1 MVRRPRQRPRPAVA
15 SAGPRPAPRDAAVTA
30 PLTRALTP
38 VGRLFSLAADV
49 VVSAFK
55 PPFQLREYIEQT
67 WFVTKVS
74 ALPTALFTIPF
85 GATIALLLGELTRQF
100 GAQSQTGAGSVLAI
114 VQQAAPIVT
123 ALLISGAGG
132 SAVCADLG
140 ARTIREEIA
149 AMEVLGISP
158 IQRLVVPR
166 VLAMATTALVLNGLA
181 TVVGVAG
188 GYFFNV
194 IVQGGTP
201 GAYIAAFSSIAQVS
215 DILVSELKAVLF
227 GFTAGIVAAYRGLN
241 PPPGP
246 KGVGDA
252 VNQSVVISFVLVFF
266 LNLVLTTLY
275 LDLVPPKGS

>member
-1 MVRRPRQRPRPAVA
+1 MK
-15 SAGPRPAPRDAAVTA
+15 APTAAVSS
-30 PLTRALTP
+30 ALTET
-38 VGRLFSLAADV
+38 GRMFALGLDV
-49 VVSAFK
+49 VRLTFRR
-55 PPFQLREYIEQT
+55 PFQLGEYIEQT

-74 ALPTALFTIPF
+74 ALPVALFTIPF
-85 GATIALLLGELTRQF
+85 GATIALLLSELTRQF

-149 AMEVLGISP
+149 ALEVLGISP
-158 IQRLVVPR
+158 VQRLVVPR
-166 VLAMATTALVLNGLA
+166 VLAMATVALVLNGLA

-201 GAYIAAFSSIAQVS
+201 GSYIASFSAIAQVS
-215 DILVSELKAVLF
+215 DIFVSELKALLF
-227 GFTAGIVAAYRGLN
+227 GLTAGIVAGYRGLN

-252 VNQSVVISFVLVFF
+252 VNQCVVISFVLVF
-266 LNLVLTTLY
+266 LINLVITTIY
-275 LDLVPPKGS
+275 LQIVPPKGL

>member
-1 MVRRPRQRPRPAVA
+1 MTA
-15 SAGPRPAPRDAAVTA
+15 PAPI
-30 PLTRALTP
+30 TRALTP
-38 VGRLFSLAADV
+38 VGRLFALAGAV
-49 VVSAFK
+49 VRNAFR
-55 PPFQLREYIEQT
+55 PPFQLAEFIEQT

-85 GATIALLLGELTRQF
+85 GATIALLLAELTRQF

-114 VQQAAPIVT
+114 VQAAPIDT

-181 TVVGVAG
+181 SVVGVAG
-188 GYFFNV
+188 GYYFNV

-201 GAYIAAFSSIAQVS
+201 GAYIASFSAVAQVS
-215 DILVSELKAVLF
+215 DILVSEFKAFLF
-227 GFTAGIVAAYRGLN
+227 GFTAGVVAAYRGLN

-252 VNQSVVISFVLVFF
+252 VNQSVVISFVLVF
-266 LNLVLTTLY
+266 LINLVVTGLY
-275 LDLVPPKGS
+275 LELVPPKGS

>member
-1 MVRRPRQRPRPAVA
+1 M
-15 SAGPRPAPRDAAVTA
+15 TA
-30 PLTRALTP
+30 PSPVTRVLSP
-38 VGRLFSLAADV
+38 VGKFIGLGAEIGKQSLRR
-49 VVSAFK
+49 
-55 PPFQLREYIEQT
+55 PFQLRELIEQT

-100 GAQSQTGAGSVLAI
+100 GAQSQTGAGAVLAI

-166 VLAMATTALVLNGLA
+166 VLAMGITAVVLNGLA
-181 TVVGVAG
+181 TCVGVSG

-194 IVQGGTP
+194 IIQGGSP
-201 GAYIAAFSSIAQVS
+201 GAYISSFSAIAQVS
-215 DILVSELKAVLF
+215 DIVVSEIKAFLF
-227 GFTAGIVAAYRGLN
+227 GIVAGVVAAYRGLN
-241 PPPGP
+241 PPPGA

-252 VNQSVVISFVLVFF
+252 VNQAVVISFVLVF
-266 LNLVLTTLY
+266 LINLVLTALY
-275 LDLVPPKGS
+275 LELVPPKGF

>member
-1 MVRRPRQRPRPAVA
+1 M
-15 SAGPRPAPRDAAVTA
+15 SAPSPVV
-30 PLTRALTP
+30 RALSP
-38 VGRLFSLAADV
+38 VGKFIGLGVEIGRQGLRR
-49 VVSAFK
+49 
-55 PPFQLREYIEQT
+55 PFQLRELVEQT

-140 ARTIREEIA
+140 ARTIREEIS

-166 VLAMATTALVLNGLA
+166 VLAMGITAVVLNGLA

-194 IVQGGTP
+194 IIQGGSP
-201 GAYIAAFSSIAQVS
+201 GAYINSFSAIAQVS
-215 DILVSELKAVLF
+215 DIVVSEIKAFLF
-227 GFTAGIVAAYRGLN
+227 GIVAGVVAAYRGLN
-241 PPPGP
+241 PPPGA

-252 VNQSVVISFVLVFF
+252 VNQAVVISFVLVF
-266 LNLVLTTLY
+266 LINLVLTALY
-275 LDLVPPKGS
+275 LELVPPKGF

>member
-1 MVRRPRQRPRPAVA
+1 M
-15 SAGPRPAPRDAAVTA
+15 TA
-30 PLTRALTP
+30 PNPVARVLGP
-38 VGRLFSLAADV
+38 VGRFIGLGAEIGRQAMRR
-49 VVSAFK
+49 
-55 PPFQLREYIEQT
+55 PFQLRELVEQT

-100 GAQSQTGAGSVLAI
+100 GAQSQTGAGAVLAI

-166 VLAMATTALVLNGLA
+166 VLAMGITAVVLNGLA
-181 TVVGVAG
+181 TCVGVAG

-194 IVQGGTP
+194 IIQGGSP
-201 GAYIAAFSSIAQVS
+201 GAYINSFSAIAQVS
-215 DILVSELKAVLF
+215 DIVVSELKAFLF
-227 GFTAGIVAAYRGLN
+227 GIVAGVVAAFRGLN
-241 PPPGP
+241 PPPGA

-252 VNQSVVISFVLVFF
+252 VNQAVVISFVLVF
-266 LNLVLTTLY
+266 LINLVLTALY
-275 LDLVPPKGS
+275 LELVPPKGF

>member
-1 MVRRPRQRPRPAVA
+1 MALSVP
-15 SAGPRPAPRDAAVTA
+15 GPVSRVLA
-30 PLTRALTP
+30 P
-38 VGRLFSLAADV
+38 VGRLFALGAEV
-49 VVSAFK
+49 VRLTFK
-55 PPFQLREYIEQT
+55 PPVQVGEFIEQV

-85 GATIALLLGELTRQF
+85 GATIALLLAELTRQF

-166 VLAMATTALVLNGLA
+166 VWAMATTALVLNGLA
-181 TVVGVAG
+181 TVVGVGG

-194 IVQGGTP
+194 IIQGGTP
-201 GAYIAAFSSIAQVS
+201 GAYVASFSAIAQVS
-215 DILVSELKAVLF
+215 DIVVSEIKAFLF
-227 GFTAGIVAAYRGLN
+227 GLTAGVVAAYRGLN
-241 PPPGP
+241 PPPGA

-266 LNLVLTTLY
+266 INLVLTALY
-275 LDLVPPKGS
+275 LELVPPKGS

>member
-1 MVRRPRQRPRPAVA
+1 M
-15 SAGPRPAPRDAAVTA
+15 TA
-30 PLTRALTP
+30 PSPVTRVLSP
-38 VGRLFSLAADV
+38 VGKFIGLGAEIGKQSLRR
-49 VVSAFK
+49 
-55 PPFQLREYIEQT
+55 PFQLRELIEQT

-100 GAQSQTGAGSVLAI
+100 GAQSQTGAGAVLAI

-166 VLAMATTALVLNGLA
+166 VLAMGITAVVLNGLA
-181 TVVGVAG
+181 TCVGVSG

-194 IVQGGTP
+194 IIQGGSP
-201 GAYIAAFSSIAQVS
+201 GAYISSFSAIAQVS
-215 DILVSELKAVLF
+215 DIVVSEIKAFLF
-227 GFTAGIVAAYRGLN
+227 GIVAGVVAAFRGLN
-241 PPPGP
+241 PPPGA

-252 VNQSVVISFVLVFF
+252 VNQAVVISFVLVF
-266 LNLVLTTLY
+266 LINLVLTALY
-275 LDLVPPKGS
+275 LELVPPKGF

>member
-1 MVRRPRQRPRPAVA
+1 MFGLGADILRQ
-15 SAGPRPAPRDAAVTA
+15 
-30 PLTRALTP
+30 
-38 VGRLFSLAADV
+38 
-49 VVSAFK
+49 AFR
-55 PPFQLREYIEQT
+55 PPFQLREDIEQV

-74 ALPTALFTIPF
+74 ALPTALSRVPF
-85 GATIALLLGELTRQF
+85 GATIALLRGERPRQF

-158 IQRLVVPR
+158 IHRLVVPR
-166 VLAMATTALVLNGLA
+166 VLAMATTAVVLNGLA
-181 TVVGVAG
+181 GVVGVG
-188 GYFFNV
+188 GVYSSTV
-194 IVQGGTP
+194 MVRGGTP
-201 GAYIAAFSSIAQVS
+201 GAYIASFSAVAQVS
-215 DILVSELKAVLF
+215 DILVSEFKPFLF
-227 GFTAGIVAAYRGLN
+227 GFTAGVVAAYRGLN

-252 VNQSVVISFVLVFF
+252 VNQSVV
-266 LNLVLTTLY
+266 
-275 LDLVPPKGS
+275 

>member
-1 MVRRPRQRPRPAVA
+1 MI
-15 SAGPRPAPRDAAVTA
+15 
-30 PLTRALTP
+30 LTRALTP
-38 VGRLFSLAADV
+38 VGRLFGLGIDV
-49 VVSAFK
+49 VRLAFA

-85 GATIALLLGELTRQF
+85 GATIALLGNLTGQF

-158 IQRLVVPR
+158 VQRLVVPR
-166 VLAMATTALVLNGLA
+166 VLAMATTAVVLNGLA

-194 IVQGGTP
+194 VVQGGTP
-201 GAYIAAFSSIAQVS
+201 GAYVASFSGIAQVS
-215 DILVSELKAVLF
+215 DIVVSEGKAVLF
-227 GFTAGIVAAYRGLN
+227 GFTAGVVAAYRGLN

-252 VNQSVVISFVLVFF
+252 VNQSVVISFVLVF
-266 LNLVLTTLY
+266 LINLVVTALY
-275 LDLVPPKGS
+275 LELVPPKGS